1 MRRPDAIRKMIET
14 SDGATPR
21 LPPLRDPARPRD
33 GARRW
38 RRLGAW
44 ALAAAIAAGGLSVA
58 GCATDGAFI
67 WVQDIPLPEPRPGE
81 MLIGPRDTILVEV
94 RNQAALSGEFLVG
107 DGGDYRQPNLGPIH
121 VAGKTPQAVAAELEG
136 QLKQIIVTPQVTVS
150 IVKTGTVR
158 VSVVGEVKTPGAYEL
173 SRGRGVLP
181 ALAAAGW
188 LNEFARRDRI
198 FVLRGASPQTRI
210 RFRIRELT
218 SAEPH
223 AANFVLQDGDVVV
236 VE

>member
-1 MRRPDAIRKMIET
+1 MMLDT
-14 SDGATPR
+14 SDGATMQ
-21 LPPLRDPARPRD
+21 LPLSRDRAAPQRA
-33 GARRW
+33 ARRW

-44 ALAAAIAAGGLSVA
+44 ALAAAIAAGAVSVA
-58 GCATDGAFI
+58 GCATDGPFI
-67 WVQDIPLPEPRPGE
+67 WAQDIPLAAQTGG
-81 MLIGPRDTILVEV
+81 MLLIGPRDTILVEV

-121 VAGKTPQAVAAELEG
+121 VAGKSPQALAVELEG
-136 QLKQIIVTPQVTVS
+136 LLKQIIVTPQVTVS

-158 VSVVGEVKTPGAYEL
+158 VNVVGEVKTPGAYEL

-188 LNEFARRDRI
+188 LNEFARRDRV

-223 AANFVLQDGDVVV
+223 AASFVLQDGDVVV